1 MSGEFCY
8 LTVMLN
14 LKPDIIN
21 PNGNFSVDYMTTTGN
36 VYPLEIG
43 HAFVSSR
50 LVPVN
55 KKVTVEA
62 CRNGCKLYGRN
73 GGCPPF
79 SPNFSKICQSHF
91 LVLYARML
99 TKYYPPKVL
108 NGSYYTRWVFVE
120 TFMTSLTNRIGKNL
134 ASSLDA
140 YFLSS
145 GNCHSC
151 RPKRCAVKDGKPC
164 RKPDARTYSLEATGV
179 LVTELMKD
187 LFDTELQW
195 WRSKEPDYIPKYM
208 MKVIGL
214 TRERVF
220 DAVETKRAILSAIKD
235 DRITVHEYNISA
247 KSFSL
252 RSI

>member
-1 MSGEFCY
+1 MTMPNVT
-8 LTVMLN
+8 L
-14 LKPDIIN
+14 DIIN
-21 PNGNFSVDYMTTTGN
+21 PNGNFMVNYETTTGN
-36 VYPLEIG
+36 IYPLEIG
-43 HAFVSSR
+43 YANVSSR
-50 LVPVN
+50 SVPVA

-79 SPNFSKICQSHF
+79 SPNFSKIRRSHF
-91 LVLYARML
+91 LALYAKIL
-99 TKYYPPKVL
+99 TKHYPPKVL
-108 NGSYYTRWVFVE
+108 NGHYYTRWVFVE

-134 ASSLDA
+134 ASTLDA

-151 RPKRCAVKDGKPC
+151 RPMRCAVKDGKPC

-179 LVTELMKD
+179 LVTELMKN

-195 WRSKEPDYIPKYM
+195 WRPKEPDYIPKYM

-214 TRERVF
+214 TRERDF
-220 DAVETKRAILSAIKD
+220 DEDETKKAILSAFKD
-235 DRITVHEYNISA
+235 NRTSVY
-247 KSFSL
+247 
-252 RSI
+252 